1 MRRSSNVLKGGNEM
15 DSYSIEHT
23 KLVSY
28 ETIID
33 ELMTDYGQDILQL
46 VIQYVHNRSVAED
59 LTQEIF
65 VKCYKALPTFNFNSS
80 MKTWLWRIAI
90 NHTKDY
96 LKSWYA
102 KNVEVTE
109 DGLFTTVKSGDC
121 VEQHIIQQQQDD
133 ELARAV
139 FALPVKYREVIYL
152 CYYEEQSMKE
162 IADILQLNESTVK
175 TRLRKAKQLLKKRL
189 ERE

>member
-1 MRRSSNVLKGGNEM
+1 MEVHYCRRWYIVGFITNKNQTFIDRHSSNAMKGGTEV
-15 DSYSIEHT
+15 DSYSIEQT
-23 KLVSY
+23 KLLSY

-46 VIQYVHNRSVAED
+46 VMQYVHNLPVAED

-65 VKCYKALPTFNFNSS
+65 MKCYKALPTFQFKSS

-102 KNVEVTE
+102 KNVKVTE
-109 DGLFTTVKSGDC
+109 EDLFTQVKSGDC
-121 VEQHIIQQQQDD
+121 VEQQVIQLQQDD
-133 ELARAV
+133 ELIRAV

-152 CYYEEQSMKE
+152 YYYEEQTIKE
-162 IADILQLNESTVK
+162 VADVL
-175 TRLRKAKQLLKKRL
+175 
-189 ERE
+189 

>member
-1 MRRSSNVLKGGNEM
+1 M
-15 DSYSIEHT
+15 DSYSIEQT
-23 KLVSY
+23 KLLSY

-65 VKCYKALPTFNFNSS
+65 VKCYKALPTFHFNSS

-102 KNVEVTE
+102 KNVEATKE
-109 DGLFTTVKSGDC
+109 DVFAQVKSDNC
-121 VEQHIIQQQQDD
+121 VEQQVLQQLEDD
-133 ELARAV
+133 ELVRAV

-162 IADILQLNESTVK
+162 MADILQLNESTVK

>member
-1 MRRSSNVLKGGNEM
+1 MG
-15 DSYSIEHT
+15 SYSIEQA
-23 KLVSY
+23 KLLPY

-33 ELMTDYGQDILQL
+33 ELMNDYGQDILQL
-46 VIQYVHNRSVAED
+46 VMQYVRNLPIAED

-65 VKCYKALPTFNFNSS
+65 VKCYKALPTFQFNSS

-90 NHTKDY
+90 NHSKDY

-102 KNVEVTE
+102 KNVHVTE
-109 DGLFTTVKSGDC
+109 ENIFTQVNSGDC
-121 VEQHIIQQQQDD
+121 VEQQVIQQQQDD

-162 IADILQLNESTVK
+162 IADVLQLNESTVK
-175 TRLRKAKQLLKKRL
+175 TRLRKAKQSLKKRL
-189 ERE
+189 ERD

>member
-1 MRRSSNVLKGGNEM
+1 MKGGNEV
-15 DSYSIEHT
+15 DSYLIGQT
-23 KLVSY
+23 KQPSY

-33 ELMTDYGQDILQL
+33 ELMTEYGQDILQL
-46 VIQYVHNRSVAED
+46 VMQYVHNVSVAED

-65 VKCYKALPTFNFNSS
+65 VKCYKALPNFHFNSS
-80 MKTWLWRIAI
+80 MKTWVWRIAI
-90 NHTKDY
+90 NHSKDY

-102 KNVEVTE
+102 KHVETTTE
-109 DGLFTTVKSGDC
+109 ELFAQVKSAEC
-121 VEQHIIQQQQDD
+121 VEGKVLQNEQDD

-162 IADILQLNESTVK
+162 MAEVLQLNESTVK
-175 TRLRKAKQLLKKRL
+175 TRLRVAKQLLRKRL

>member
-1 MRRSSNVLKGGNEM
+1 M
-15 DSYSIEHT
+15 DSYSIEQP
-23 KLVSY
+23 KDLSY
-28 ETIID
+28 EAIID

-46 VIQYVHNRSVAED
+46 VMQYVHNVAVAED

-65 VKCYKALPTFNFNSS
+65 VKCYQALPTFHFNSS
-80 MKTWLWRIAI
+80 VKTWLWRIAI

-102 KNVEVTE
+102 KNVETAQE
-109 DGLFTTVKSGDC
+109 ALFAQVKSEVS
-121 VEQHIIQQQQDD
+121 VEQAVIQLEQDD

-139 FALPVKYREVIYL
+139 FDLPVKYREVIYL

-162 IADILQLNESTVK
+162 MAEVLQLNESTVK
-175 TRLRKAKQLLKKRL
+175 TRLRTAKQLLKKRL
-189 ERE
+189 EGV

>member
-1 MRRSSNVLKGGNEM
+1 M
-15 DSYSIEHT
+15 DSYSIDQT
-23 KLVSY
+23 KLLSY
-28 ETIID
+28 ETIFD
-33 ELMTDYGQDILQL
+33 ELMTDHGQDILQL
-46 VIQYVHNRSVAED
+46 VMQYVHNLTVAED

-65 VKCYKALPTFNFNSS
+65 VKCYKALPNFHFNSS

-102 KNVEVTE
+102 KNVETTE
-109 DGLFTTVKSGDC
+109 EDLFTQVKSRDC
-121 VEQHIIQQQQDD
+121 VEQQLIQQQQDD
-133 ELARAV
+133 ELASAV
-139 FALPVKYREVIYL
+139 FALPVKYREIIYL

-162 IADILQLNESTVK
+162 MADVLQLNQSTVK
-175 TRLRKAKQLLKKRL
+175 SRLRKAKQLLKKQL

>member
-1 MRRSSNVLKGGNEM
+1 MKGGNKV
-15 DSYSIEHT
+15 DSYSIEQT
-23 KLVSY
+23 KLLSY
-28 ETIID
+28 ETIVD

-46 VIQYVHNRSVAED
+46 VMQYVHNLTVAED

-65 VKCYKALPTFNFNSS
+65 VKCYKALPTFHFNSS

-102 KNVEVTE
+102 KNVEATE
-109 DGLFTTVKSGDC
+109 EDLFAQVKSGDC
-121 VEQHIIQQQQDD
+121 VEQQVIQQQQDD

-162 IADILQLNESTVK
+162 MADVLQLNESTVK

-189 ERE
+189 ECE

>member
-1 MRRSSNVLKGGNEM
+1 M
-15 DSYSIEHT
+15 DSYSIEQT
-23 KLVSY
+23 KLLSD

-65 VKCYKALPTFNFNSS
+65 VKCYKALPTFHFNSS

-102 KNVEVTE
+102 NSVEATE
-109 DGLFTTVKSGDC
+109 EDVFAQVKSGDC
-121 VEQHIIQQQQDD
+121 VEQQVLQQLEDD
-133 ELARAV
+133 ELVRAV
-139 FALPVKYREVIYL
+139 FALPIKYREIIYL

-162 IADILQLNESTVK
+162 MADILQLNESTVK
-175 TRLRKAKQLLKKRL
+175 TRLRKAKQLLRIRL

>member
-1 MRRSSNVLKGGNEM
+1 M
-15 DSYSIEHT
+15 DSYSIEQS
-23 KLVSY
+23 KQLSY

-46 VIQYVHNRSVAED
+46 VMQYVHNTAVAED

-65 VKCYKALPTFNFNSS
+65 MKCYKALPTFHFNSS
-80 MKTWLWRIAI
+80 LKTWLWRIAI
-90 NHTKDY
+90 NHAKDY

-102 KNVEVTE
+102 RNVETTNE
-109 DGLFTTVKSGDC
+109 NLFAQEKSRDC
-121 VEQHIIQQQQDD
+121 VEQQVIQLEQDD
-133 ELARAV
+133 ELARVV
-139 FALPVKYREVIYL
+139 FELPVKYREVIYL

-162 IADILQLNESTVK
+162 MADVLQLNESTVK